1 MSLANDNLPENI
13 NEEKKDQNIPIW
25 KQQNIMLMVKPDYYK
40 EAILLLRDGK
50 ATAHLKIYFNIKN
63 LVDEEP
69 IAIGLDKVE

>member
-1 MSLANDNLPENI
+1 
-13 NEEKKDQNIPIW
+13 
-25 KQQNIMLMVKPDYYK
+25 MLMVKPDYYK

-69 IAIGLDKVE
+69 IAIGFDKVE